1 MTDATMAPLDAK
13 LEPMTPEELRQRRLQ
28 LDLSQAELA
37 ALTNPPT
44 TQHTI
49 SRWEEGKIKL
59 TAPRSLWL
67 DVEMKRIERER
78 RRKQK
83 PTPKRKGRRTTAR
96 REGDARTRS
105 DGGREDARDA

>member
-28 LDLSQAELA
+28 LGLSQVELA
-37 ALTNPPT
+37 ALTDPPT

-67 DVEMKRIERER
+67 DREMKRIERER

-83 PTPKRKGRRTTAR
+83 PTPKKRSRRAAR
-96 REGDARTRS
+96 QGAGD
-105 DGGREDARDA
+105 DGE